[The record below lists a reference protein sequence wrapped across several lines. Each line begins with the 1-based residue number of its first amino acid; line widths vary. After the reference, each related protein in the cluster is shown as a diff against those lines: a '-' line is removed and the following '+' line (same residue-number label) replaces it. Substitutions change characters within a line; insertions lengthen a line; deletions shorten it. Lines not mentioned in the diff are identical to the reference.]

1 MGAAED
7 RPRKRNITRFRR
19 HLSPKPDLF
28 TKQPHGHCLDWE
40 KPGRSAQ
47 PVAASRRNPFDSSS
61 ARLENRASWRTSR
74 CNKNAPHG
82 IGKPTAN
89 CDLMPLATAN
99 GYRPADGWGVVN
111 QAWRPGK
118 TGDSKQGRHHAKTR
132 KHCHFCTRSIVPC
145 VRDVGYLAGV
155 FVVVDVGD
163 VVKLK
168 CWCRSRNQSSGK
180 ELGRQSEPLNLN
192 CVSISVSRLSTRR

>member
-1 MGAAED
+1 MGIVWIG
-7 RPRKRNITRFRR
+7 RNPVAVPSRL
-19 HLSPKPDLF
+19 HLSGNPAATLSKHRATLKTTQRPAQRGPEPVR
-28 TKQPHGHCLDWE
+28 TTGKQPHGHCLDWD

-89 CDLMPLATAN
+89 RDLTPPATAN

-118 TGDSKQGRHHAKTR
+118 TGDSKQGRHHAKT
-132 KHCHFCTRSIVPC
+132 
-145 VRDVGYLAGV
+145 
-155 FVVVDVGD
+155 
-163 VVKLK
+163 
-168 CWCRSRNQSSGK
+168 
-180 ELGRQSEPLNLN
+180 
-192 CVSISVSRLSTRR
+192 